1 MKKAYNIFPAFIT
14 PVFSSCKNKNQP
26 HSTNTHYNQNNFVFK
41 ETHNGI
47 LRYPYSKKH
56 YAINIQQNNYEHLN
70 AQSGS
75 YLQQENLQKIP
86 LINTKTV
93 MVINTRT
100 FSAQ

>member
-70 AQSGS
+70 AQSDSCLQESGS
-75 YLQQENLQKIP
+75 QNISLTDFKNCHG
-86 LINTKTV
+86 N
-93 MVINTRT
+93 
-100 FSAQ
+100 